1 MGRERDSLIPALEG
15 QVELAEAA
23 GLGGLLFL
31 PTAPAL
37 ELALGCLRWPVCV
50 RRDAD
55 AAGGVCEQW
64 LSLPSRPVVP
74 VSLHVECPAGCGQQ
88 TGTAGSFPEWWWSC
102 RNSAEGEAGKGSRK
116 SGAEM

>member
-1 MGRERDSLIPALEG
+1 MGRERDSLVPAPEG

-31 PTAPAL
+31 PMAPAL

-64 LSLPSRPVVP
+64 LSLPSRRVVP
-74 VSLHVECPAGCGQQ
+74 VSLHVECPAGCGLP
-88 TGTAGSFPEWWWSC
+88 TGTAGSFPQWWRSC

-116 SGAEM
+116 LGAEM